1 MEPSGVRAAAA
12 AAAQLQYARAD
23 VHADGFPDGVVSSLR
38 GLHQSA
44 LGFCIYGEE
53 KGRRP
58 VRRADVVSHP
68 NHGAV
73 VHSVRFAPSE
83 SGSQRHLEAH
93 RDGRPNDHEQTN
105 DTAAGISTAI
115 VHADLFAHC
124 EADHP
129 FANGNLQA
137 DNVRTLRR
145 QNDLDGVGKELRRSR
160 GQLALL
166 TRPHKLS
173 RRVHRRRPVRRFQ

>member
-12 AAAQLQYARAD
+12 AATQLQYARAD

-124 EADHP
+124 EADHS

-137 DNVRTLRR
+137 DTYEHYGGRT
-145 QNDLDGVGKELRRSR
+145 VGWGEKPS
-160 GQLALL
+160 QP
-166 TRPHKLS
+166 RPTPCPAAQAA
-173 RRVHRRRPVRRFQ
+173 RRVAATACATFQ